1 VIIVLG
7 EDSKIKRL
15 REIVEQERFQLSW
28 GGIKCTKKH
37 WFPF

>member
-15 REIVEQERFQLSW
+15 REIVEQESYQLRW
-28 GGIKCTKKH
+28 GGIKWIKKL
-37 WFPF
+37 WLPF